1 MDTKFCTT
9 CQQHKPL
16 AGGVQKQSRFRGW
29 RCKQCAEHKS
39 ESIYKSQGRKRDQKH
54 G

>member
-1 MDTKFCTT
+1 METKFCTT
-9 CQQHKPL
+9 CQQHKPIH
-16 AGGVQKQSRFRGW
+16 GGIQKESRFRGW

-39 ESIYKSQGRKRDQKH
+39 ISIYQSQGKKRDQKH